1 MSTVLTPRRIVVF
14 GAIGAAAVLLSVFGS
29 SSDEPSAAT
38 VRPPSERSVESR
50 GANSTLSANAAAL
63 LTRLAH
69 RSTDDKTAPAL
80 FASRSW
86 YVPPP
91 PVAAPPA
98 EPPAPPPPPT
108 APPLPFTFIGSYSVQ
123 GDQAVFFV
131 ARNDRIYD
139 LKTGDAVDND
149 YTLVA
154 VDASNMI
161 FNYKPLNARQTLA
174 LGGVK

>member
-1 MSTVLTPRRIVVF
+1 
-14 GAIGAAAVLLSVFGS
+14 
-29 SSDEPSAAT
+29 
-38 VRPPSERSVESR
+38 
-50 GANSTLSANAAAL
+50 
-63 LTRLAH
+63 
-69 RSTDDKTAPAL
+69 
-80 FASRSW
+80 
-86 YVPPP
+86 VPPP

-108 APPLPFTFIGSYSVQ
+108 APPLPFTFIGSYAVQ